1 MNKNNLNTDNLVGEI
16 ITTQIK
22 YIKTKQNKKDQ
33 KKEWSN
39 YQNNMKDRIKKGL
52 EPISI
57 YEWRESKQWIKL
69 G

>member
-1 MNKNNLNTDNLVGEI
+1 MNKNNLNTNNLVGEI

-57 YEWRESKQWIKL
+57 YEWRGANNES
-69 G
+69 

>member
-22 YIKTKQNKKDQ
+22 YVKTKQNKKDQ

-57 YEWRESKQWIKL
+57 YEWREGKQ
-69 G
+69 

>member
-57 YEWRESKQWIKL
+57 YEWRESKQ
-69 G
+69 